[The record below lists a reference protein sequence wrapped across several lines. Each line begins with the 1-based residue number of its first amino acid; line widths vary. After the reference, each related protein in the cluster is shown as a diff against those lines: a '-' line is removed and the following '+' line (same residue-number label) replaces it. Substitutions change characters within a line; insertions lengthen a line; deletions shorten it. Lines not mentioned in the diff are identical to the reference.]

1 MHITKYDHHKKV
13 YNSIFSIFAREEV
26 ERLAKEFNMRLYRTS
41 VKEDLNVDDV
51 FQHLAE
57 NYVNKVKS
65 FNDLEANI
73 GYTTNSHE
81 PPLHQVGMSH
91 FGNSMGLNIY
101 GSNSSARQLIQVGA
115 SSSSIT
121 RPFSHNTQQR
131 VISVGAPRTNGYYK
145 RNSSTSSY
153 RPTNGF
159 SGIGGYNNA
168 DYSNQLYS
176 SSNGLSTGHH
186 INGNRYIITTYTY
199 TSGFFLLLRLE
210 KVLILNFTHCLFW
223 FFDHDDFRTF
233 GPSNQFSKADN
244 IC

>member
-13 YNSIFSIFAREEV
+13 DNSIFSIFAREEV

-101 GSNSSARQLIQVGA
+101 GTNSSARQLIQVGA

-199 TSGFFLLLRLE
+199 TSGFYLDLRR
-210 KVLILNFTHCLFW
+210 F
-223 FFDHDDFRTF
+223 
-233 GPSNQFSKADN
+233 
-244 IC
+244 